1 MFQKYPNAPFFSLF
15 QIRWSFFTDN
25 YTYVLIWFGTTD
37 QKRSVTE
44 NKRCQEYFQHAMR
57 FPLMNNNSVGKCFN
71 GFGGSIDRENDAQ
84 KQQQLKRSTWIP
96 IRSQIIDV
104 PPECSPVWFEK
115 IFHLRHSDSTY
126 YLFWKITLVALSKR
140 EATIISLFFFDK
152 GSTSFC
158 QLRKRC
164 CLNVAQSQGREN
176 NQYL

>member
-1 MFQKYPNAPFFSLF
+1 ML
-15 QIRWSFFTDN
+15 
-25 YTYVLIWFGTTD
+25 VIWFGTTD
-37 QKRSVTE
+37 QTRSVTE

-126 YLFWKITLVALSKR
+126 NHFWKITLVALSKR
-140 EATIISLFFFDK
+140 GATIISLFFFDK

>member
-1 MFQKYPNAPFFSLF
+1 MFQKYPNVSYIYILLHAPFFSLF
-15 QIRWSFFTDN
+15 PIRWSFFTDN

-44 NKRCQEYFQHAMR
+44 YKRCQEYFQHAMR

-115 IFHLRHSDSTY
+115 IFHLRHSDCSAVCFSLLDNA
-126 YLFWKITLVALSKR
+126 LFKR
-140 EATIISLFFFDK
+140 ENHDYLILVQSETL
-152 GSTSFC
+152 TSFT
-158 QLRKRC
+158 
-164 CLNVAQSQGREN
+164 
-176 NQYL
+176 